1 MDVLFHE
8 EFIPKLAHALEYLSK
23 AYQLCKVFIMGLG
36 LGNEAVYI
44 LN

>member
-1 MDVLFHE
+1 MDVLFYE
-8 EFIPKLAHALEYLSK
+8 EFIPKLAHALEDLSK
-23 AYQLCKVFIMGLG
+23 AFQLCKVFIMGLG